1 MASVL
6 YQEAVT
12 VPYMAKFVVFAK
24 RDSPEEGKLRI
35 FCMTDDKDDKTL
47 EKQEKFYEVARSRD
61 IEVKYWPRTQ
71 GQLLDNLTMRRDCL
85 CMY

>member
-1 MASVL
+1 MASIL

-47 EKQEKFYEVARSRD
+47 EKQEKFFEVARSRD
-61 IEVKYWPRTQ
+61 IEVCSFMWFYF
-71 GQLLDNLTMRRDCL
+71 LTCTISKL
-85 CMY
+85 C